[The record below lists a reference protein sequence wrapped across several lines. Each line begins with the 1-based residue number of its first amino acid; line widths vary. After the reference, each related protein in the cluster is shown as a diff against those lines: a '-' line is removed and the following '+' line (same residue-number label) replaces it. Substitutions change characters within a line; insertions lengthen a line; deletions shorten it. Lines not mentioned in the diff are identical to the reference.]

1 MARPRAQNYDERRRG
16 ILNRSAGL
24 FADHGFTGTSISMIA
39 QACGVSNA
47 LLYHY
52 YASKEEVLF
61 DLLLHHLQDLVEVV
75 ETAIISTEDGR
86 TRLLAIAS
94 ELLEAYRGADAE
106 HQVQISCLKLLP
118 TARQQILRDLERRLV
133 AVTSRAIV
141 HAIPTLGKD
150 KHLIKA
156 TTMSFFAMLNWHYLW
171 FRHGNGLTRGEYARL
186 VTGLIL
192 EGTEKAAAFMAENR
206 QDKLSGT

>member
-1 MARPRAQNYDERRRG
+1 
-16 ILNRSAGL
+16 
-24 FADHGFTGTSISMIA
+24 MIA

-133 AVTSRAIV
+133 AVTTRAIV

-171 FRHGNGLTRGEYARL
+171 FRQGNGLTRGEYARL

-192 EGTEKAAAFMAENR
+192 EGTEKAASFMAENR